1 MNWDTFSRLKI
12 LVWKKIFLFIEFI
25 ESVAFHSKRVRDHLS
40 SRTNTSNNLFFF
52 FFFFDTGAIGL
63 KEIRNYGVIA
73 FSLQKEIID
82 NETIII
88 ISSESWKEI
97 YLPEA

>member
-1 MNWDTFSRLKI
+1 MLPFILKELEIIYLAEQI
-12 LVWKKIFLFIEFI
+12 LVIIYF
-25 ESVAFHSKRVRDHLS
+25 S
-40 SRTNTSNNLFFF
+40 F
-52 FFFFDTGAIGL
+52 FFFFDTGAIEL